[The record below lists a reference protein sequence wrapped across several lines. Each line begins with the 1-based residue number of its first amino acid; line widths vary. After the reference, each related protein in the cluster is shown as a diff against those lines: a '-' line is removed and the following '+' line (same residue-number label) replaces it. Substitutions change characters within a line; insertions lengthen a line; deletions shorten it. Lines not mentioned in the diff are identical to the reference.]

1 MRGNLPRIHHLCVNR
16 YSVYAWKSN
25 RIHDRSVRFSGQVDW
40 LVENEQRS
48 CRINPSPKGR
58 IARTLSIS
66 LARTRPGPEGEGRE
80 HPSSDKVEGKSLRPE
95 KRYSF
100 ASCPPISFVMN
111 ILRIFWA
118 VQVVDSPVMILHGVA
133 KKWQKSFP
141 ESPVPCSTQ
150 PHPVLV
156 GFSLHLRGQPV
167 RELARKGPY
176 PISFSPRLFS
186 LSRSQL
192 RAVTLRN
199 CRLC

>member
-1 MRGNLPRIHHLCVNR
+1 MRGNLIGITMGLCAFLDKWTGWSKTN
-16 YSVYAWKSN
+16 SVVAGSIPA
-25 RIHDRSVRFSGQVDW
+25 RRGE
-40 LVENEQRS
+40 L
-48 CRINPSPKGR
+48 P
-58 IARTLSIS
+58 RTLSIS
-66 LARTRPGPEGEGRE
+66 LARTGLGPEGEGRE

-95 KRYSF
+95 KRCSF
-100 ASCPPISFVMN
+100 ASCPLISFVMN
-111 ILRIFWA
+111 ILRIVWT
-118 VQVVDSPVMILHGVA
+118 VQVVDGPVTILHGVA
-133 KKWQKSFP
+133 KTWQKSLP

-176 PISFSPRLFS
+176 PISFSLRPFS